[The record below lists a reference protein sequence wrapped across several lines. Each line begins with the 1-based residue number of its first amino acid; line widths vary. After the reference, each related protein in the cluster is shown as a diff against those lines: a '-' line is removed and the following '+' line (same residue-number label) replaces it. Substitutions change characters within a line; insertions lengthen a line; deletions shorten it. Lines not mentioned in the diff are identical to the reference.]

1 MQTIAEG
8 FAAGRRAARKDRF
21 LNGRKQ
27 VKIKSE
33 TGLQGH
39 TLAFKQGYRDYA
51 RAYCPV
57 RRNIDF

>member
-1 MQTIAEG
+1 MHAMTDE
-8 FAAGRRAARKDRF
+8 FAAGRRAARRDRF
-21 LNGRKQ
+21 RHGRKQ

-33 TGLQGH
+33 TSLHGH